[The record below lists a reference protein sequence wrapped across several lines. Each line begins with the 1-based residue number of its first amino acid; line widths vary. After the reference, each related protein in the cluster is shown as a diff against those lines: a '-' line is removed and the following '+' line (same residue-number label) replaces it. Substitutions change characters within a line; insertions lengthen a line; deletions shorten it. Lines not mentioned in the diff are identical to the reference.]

1 MSFNI
6 TKGHKVTVQYQVFDD
21 ESGTPLTPESGLP
34 EVSSVTYLHGYQ
46 QASIPGLSNALHGL
60 EPGFVGEVTIPPA
73 LGYGEH
79 RPELVFEAVRENLP
93 ADTPLTPGQPLYTQG
108 ERGTFQLRVVRL
120 TDKGAILDGNHPLA
134 GRTLRVAVK
143 VLEVR
148 AATAEELA
156 AAGHA

>member
-1 MSFNI
+1 MTSSI
-6 TKGHKVTVQYQVFDD
+6 TKGHKVTVQYQAFDD
-21 ESGTPLTPESGLP
+21 ESGAPLTPDSGLP
-34 EVSSVTYLHGYQ
+34 EANSVTYLHGYQ
-46 QASIPGLSNALHGL
+46 QAGIPGLSNALQGL
-60 EPGFVGEVTIPPA
+60 EPGFEGEVTIPPV
-73 LGYGEH
+73 LGFGEY

-108 ERGTFQLRVVRL
+108 ARGAFQLRVVRL

-156 AAGHA
+156 AAVHA